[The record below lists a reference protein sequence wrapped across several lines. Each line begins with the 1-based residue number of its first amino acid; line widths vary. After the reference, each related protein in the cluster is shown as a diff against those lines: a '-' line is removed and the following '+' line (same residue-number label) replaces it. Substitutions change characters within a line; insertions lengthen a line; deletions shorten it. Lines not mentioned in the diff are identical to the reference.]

1 MIVLQSKFS
10 KLATKKFSRY
20 HRNILKIRFLSL
32 NILKQHI
39 TSSQH
44 QQKQTNKWKK
54 RLSKAILLWWFCRKP
69 QNSHRKFVAKQCATV
84 GILQLLQL
92 THNKKIFFFQ
102 LYGKV
107 SILFLSTG
115 FHVMD
120 SCMTDPCA
128 LAGAGHRNQA
138 AGAGGCL
145 TCWKGRYLMLLWKWS
160 NIIRPHTVYFYLANL
175 VKSRCLVPSWYLC
188 QLHTFR

>member
-92 THNKKIFFFQ
+92 THNKKIFFSSCM
-102 LYGKV
+102 GR
-107 SILFLSTG
+107 FLSCFFLLVFMSWT
-115 FHVMD
+115 
-120 SCMTDPCA
+120 
-128 LAGAGHRNQA
+128 A
-138 AGAGGCL
+138 AWQTL
-145 TCWKGRYLMLLWKWS
+145 VLL
-160 NIIRPHTVYFYLANL
+160 L
-175 VKSRCLVPSWYLC
+175 VLVTETKLQEQEAASHAEKEGIWC
-188 QLHTFR
+188 FCENEVI